1 MFADPVQEIERA
13 PELQVTEWLNTKSPI
28 SLKGLLGRP
37 VIIHAFQMLCP
48 GCVSHAIPQTQNV
61 QRIFEQTDL
70 AVLGL
75 HTVFEHHAAMTPV
88 SLRAFVHEY
97 RLTFPIGVDHPGET
111 GPTPRTMA
119 AYQMRGTPTT
129 ILIDRKGCISAQLFG
144 QIEDLALGAMIQALL
159 SEHIQSA
166 GDTDPRDVCTPNG
179 CSDPS
184 F

>member
-1 MFADPVQEIERA
+1 MHHRPIADTGSQLNLIYDSKCVVCQWEVDHLTTIGACVGVYMRA
-13 PELQVTEWLNTKSPI
+13 RV
-28 SLKGLLGRP
+28 
-37 VIIHAFQMLCP
+37 
-48 GCVSHAIPQTQNV
+48 CVYMSTSS
-61 QRIFEQTDL
+61 
-70 AVLGL
+70 
-75 HTVFEHHAAMTPV
+75 AAPRWEVGNLTTIGECV
-88 SLRAFVHEY
+88 GVCACVCGFVHEY